1 MKNKFIIKVPYHY
14 IASALQNRQRSSST
28 KNVIGVSPEPYL
40 DLISNPF
47 DKRQWNYLS
56 FGPSY
61 IRVNQSAIRP
71 KCQQET
77 EIKNQHKDIYSK
89 VENNLTGYPHLIPR
103 NNTIFKQYSDH
114 LLDYLNQSYFTPLS
128 YKDQLISHEQA
139 QILGSIRRIIQNR
152 NLILFPD
159 TNAFIESSCNPFNEI
174 LDKVIQLLN
183 TLRGKDLIRKWQYEQ
198 MMPDRT
204 TYKILRPIFDAKS
217 NDTTIIDGASL
228 ITELSK
234 YNKKGLLKSTTLF
247 CTFDIRNLYTILPQE
262 ETLDTLMA
270 FLHAHGYRKVKGIS
284 IDTIKRLASIIL
296 QDNVFAYG
304 KKIYKQTTGGA
315 MGSSL
320 TLTLA
325 NIFMSNWQKN
335 IVEEQTKTGEF
346 YGRYI
351 DDIFMTWNRSEEEL
365 RKLLDDVNTWHPN
378 IKLDYKISN
387 SLPFLDVQLTNNNGI
402 LSTCVYHK
410 PSAEPYVTP
419 FISDH
424 PRHVFSNIIKN
435 FIERATR
442 YSSTF
447 EAFNCERRYIKLML
461 LYNGY
466 PSTFIENEFHKYF
479 SEYISKSPFLPLI
492 DDEQKYF
499 LMRKQIL
506 GQPTPRQTQVAL
518 SAALADIDNDPLD
531 DDERQQPNPDPKK
544 SEENISNINEKFFTH
559 FTYEKRFKT
568 WKRDMHQVY
577 QDTFKDTPAMYKKL
591 MVGNRIR
598 RQTHNELIRKRP
610 KKPLLQNKTII
621 KSSQTCSYMWDPVFE
636 LSSSNQPMC
645 PVPTDAVIFYSTV
658 RKGGYWT
665 LNSGSTQGGTMIW
678 IHGNRFAQNGFNSV
692 PSIIN
697 TNTVQLVDGYSVYDC
712 EMHNDKITNTQLTC
726 YAPILSEGYYQIRV
740 YVNGYLIPLYQY
752 YDSRQASF
760 TPMLSHTPI
769 ITSITPQSGTP
780 QSLIELAGS
789 FKTACYSRDVD
800 GCAQDNN
807 PLISRIYVGGHLCN
821 VIDPISGATYT
832 TANDTALI
840 CFFEDNEVGLFN
852 ITMLVTNEY
861 GRSLARSNLY
871 RISADENL
879 YMFQSYAVISSV
891 TPNTGSTQGGTML
904 NINGN
909 YFSTSTRYPLVVKVG
924 NQPCTILSST
934 TTTIQCQTPVAPSS
948 SQNQYQG
955 GRGLQMYSTSGYT
968 TQSTLSSSN
977 PPTQTGTPTRTDD
990 ALYVSNSSSAETVW
1004 LIGFVRVPKTAT
1016 FTFILDTNGA
1026 AALFLSTND
1035 DPTNKVLIASATN
1048 NHSPDIL
1055 LNNNTNYYIFCVG
1068 SRSNG
1073 YLRLGIQARMHE
1085 TTLTATTSSLVFNEI
1100 QRIAIATIVTPEQQQ
1115 ITYTVSPT
1123 NGTSEVQSLQ
1133 VDNSIFQIG
1142 FRGVYTGR
1150 V

>member
-1 MKNKFIIKVPYHY
+1 
-14 IASALQNRQRSSST
+14 
-28 KNVIGVSPEPYL
+28 
-40 DLISNPF
+40 
-47 DKRQWNYLS
+47 
-56 FGPSY
+56 PSY

-621 KSSQTCSYMWDPVFE
+621 KSK
-636 LSSSNQPMC
+636 SN
-645 PVPTDAVIFYSTV
+645 
-658 RKGGYWT
+658 
-665 LNSGSTQGGTMIW
+665 NS
-678 IHGNRFAQNGFNSV
+678 NK
-692 PSIIN
+692 N
-697 TNTVQLVDGYSVYDC
+697 T
-712 EMHNDKITNTQLTC
+712 I
-726 YAPILSEGYYQIRV
+726 
-740 YVNGYLIPLYQY
+740 
-752 YDSRQASF
+752 
-760 TPMLSHTPI
+760 
-769 ITSITPQSGTP
+769 
-780 QSLIELAGS
+780 
-789 FKTACYSRDVD
+789 
-800 GCAQDNN
+800 
-807 PLISRIYVGGHLCN
+807 
-821 VIDPISGATYT
+821 
-832 TANDTALI
+832 
-840 CFFEDNEVGLFN
+840 
-852 ITMLVTNEY
+852 
-861 GRSLARSNLY
+861 
-871 RISADENL
+871 
-879 YMFQSYAVISSV
+879 
-891 TPNTGSTQGGTML
+891 
-904 NINGN
+904 
-909 YFSTSTRYPLVVKVG
+909 
-924 NQPCTILSST
+924 
-934 TTTIQCQTPVAPSS
+934 
-948 SQNQYQG
+948 
-955 GRGLQMYSTSGYT
+955 
-968 TQSTLSSSN
+968 
-977 PPTQTGTPTRTDD
+977 
-990 ALYVSNSSSAETVW
+990 
-1004 LIGFVRVPKTAT
+1004 
-1016 FTFILDTNGA
+1016 
-1026 AALFLSTND
+1026 
-1035 DPTNKVLIASATN
+1035 
-1048 NHSPDIL
+1048 
-1055 LNNNTNYYIFCVG
+1055 
-1068 SRSNG
+1068 
-1073 YLRLGIQARMHE
+1073 
-1085 TTLTATTSSLVFNEI
+1085 
-1100 QRIAIATIVTPEQQQ
+1100 
-1115 ITYTVSPT
+1115 
-1123 NGTSEVQSLQ
+1123 
-1133 VDNSIFQIG
+1133 
-1142 FRGVYTGR
+1142 
-1150 V
+1150 